1 MSSEPRPPGILLVL
15 SAPSGAGKTTLARRL
30 LSDFPEAEFSVSFTT
45 RKPRGAERDGVD
57 YRFVDAAEFNERL
70 NRNEMVEYAEV
81 FGHFYGTPQE
91 VVDRAR
97 ARNGIAIFDIDVQGG
112 AKIKAKHPDTLLVF
126 IRPPSL
132 EVLER
137 RLRDRKTD
145 AEDTIQRRLLE
156 ARAETEKGLESYDYV
171 VVNDDLDA
179 AYGRLKSIVVAET
192 CRNGR
197 TPQKA

>member
-1 MSSEPRPPGILLVL
+1 MTPPPPGILLVL

-30 LSDFPEAEFSVSFTT
+30 LSDFPQAEFSVSFTT
-45 RKPRGAERDGVD
+45 RKPRGTEKDGVD
-57 YRFVDAAEFNERL
+57 YRFVDSGDFRARL
-70 NRNEMVEYAEV
+70 DRGEMVEWAEV

-97 ARNGIAIFDIDVQGG
+97 AKNGIAIFDIDVQGG
-112 AKIKAKHPDTLLVF
+112 AKIKLKHPDTLLVF
-126 IRPPSL
+126 VRPPSM

-145 AEDTIQRRLLE
+145 AEETIQRRLLE

-171 VVNDDLDA
+171 IVNDDLDS
-179 AYGRLKSIVVAET
+179 AYAKLKSIVIAES

-197 TPQKA
+197 TK

>member
-1 MSSEPRPPGILLVL
+1 VTPPPPGILLVL

-30 LSDFPEAEFSVSFTT
+30 ISDFPTAEFSVSFTT
-45 RKPRGAERDGVD
+45 RKPRGSERDGVD
-57 YRFVDAAEFNERL
+57 YHFVDAAEFRARL
-70 NRNEMVEYAEV
+70 DRGEMVEWAEV
-81 FGHFYGTPQE
+81 FGHFYGTPQD

-97 ARNGIAIFDIDVQGG
+97 ANDGLAIFDIDVQGG
-112 AKIKAKHPDTLLVF
+112 SKIKAKHPDTLLVF
-126 IRPPSL
+126 VKAPSM

-156 ARAETEKGLESYDYV
+156 ARAEMEKGLESYDYV
-171 VVNDDLDA
+171 IVNDDLDA
-179 AYGRLKSIVVAET
+179 AYAKLRSIVVAES

-197 TPQKA
+197 TVKKA

>member
-1 MSSEPRPPGILLVL
+1 MNTPTPGILLVL

-30 LSDFPEAEFSVSFTT
+30 LTDFPQAEFSVSFTT
-45 RKPRGAERDGVD
+45 RAPRGAEKTGVD
-57 YRFVDAAEFNERL
+57 YHFVDAGEFRKRL
-70 NRNEMVEYAEV
+70 DSGEMVEWAEV
-81 FGHFYGTPQE
+81 FGHFYGTPQA

-97 ARNGIAIFDIDVQGG
+97 AKNGIAIFDIDVQGG
-112 AKIKAKHPDTLLVF
+112 SKIKAKHPDTLLVF
-126 IRPPSL
+126 IKPPSM

-156 ARAETEKGLESYDYV
+156 AQAEMEKGLESYDYV
-171 VVNDDLDA
+171 IENDDLDT
-179 AYGRLKSIVVAET
+179 AYGKLRAIVIAER

-197 TPQKA
+197 TA

>member
-1 MSSEPRPPGILLVL
+1 MTPTPPGILLVL

-30 LSDFPEAEFSVSFTT
+30 LADFPNAEFSVSFTT
-45 RKPRGAERDGVD
+45 RQPRGAEKNGVD
-57 YRFVDAAEFNERL
+57 YHFVDATEFRERL
-70 NRNEMVEYAEV
+70 DRGEMVEWAEV
-81 FGHFYGTPQE
+81 FGHFYGTPQT

-97 ARNGIAIFDIDVQGG
+97 LNNALAIFDIDVQGG
-112 AKIKAKHPDTLLVF
+112 SKIKAKHPDTLLVF
-126 IRPPSL
+126 INPPSM

-171 VVNDDLDA
+171 IVNDDLDA
-179 AYGRLKSIVVAET
+179 AYAKLRAIVVAEA
-192 CRNGR
+192 CRIGR
-197 TPQKA
+197 SAKNAS